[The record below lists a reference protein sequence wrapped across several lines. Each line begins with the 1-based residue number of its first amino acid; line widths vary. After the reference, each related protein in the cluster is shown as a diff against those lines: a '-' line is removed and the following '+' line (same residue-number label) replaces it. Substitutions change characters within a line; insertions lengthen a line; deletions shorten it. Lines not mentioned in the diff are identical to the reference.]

1 MADSTLKPS
10 NDVPGQDRSAVEL
23 KNSHLNE
30 PLHVTRSYLPP
41 VDEYMSRL
49 KAVWASGQ
57 ATNNGPLVRELEQ
70 KLAEYHGVNHALCVS
85 NGDAGLHVAIRAL
98 DLTGEVITTPFS
110 YVSTLSSL
118 VWSGLKPVFADID
131 PHTFTV
137 DPNLVEDSITDAT
150 SAILV
155 THVFGNPCDVE
166 ALEDIAQRHKLKL
179 IYDAAHAFGVTYK
192 GRGVLNFGDVSM
204 VSLHA
209 TKLFH
214 CGEGGLLTSNDEQL
228 AHRLDWTRRFGHD
241 GTEAFHGVG
250 VNAKMSELHA
260 AMGLCVLDHIA
271 EVIAKRK
278 ATCQLYDQVI
288 ADLQLPLTKQ
298 VIREGASENYSY
310 YPVLFESEAKL
321 LESMEILAGAQ
332 VFPRRYFYPSLNTIK
347 EICDVVS
354 MPISESVASRILCL
368 PLSTEMTADDVQRVV
383 SNIVK

>member
-1 MADSTLKPS
+1 MADSSLKPS
-10 NDVPGQDRSAVEL
+10 NQVTEQDRSAVEL
-23 KNSHLNE
+23 NKGQLNE

-41 VDEYMSRL
+41 VDEYMKRL
-49 KAVWASGQ
+49 ATVWASGQ
-57 ATNNGPLVRELEQ
+57 ATNNGPLVGELEQ
-70 KLAEYHGVNHALCVS
+70 KLAEHHGVKHALCVS

-131 PHTFTV
+131 PQTFTV
-137 DPNLVEDSITDAT
+137 DPNLVEDNITEST

-166 ALEDIAQRHKLKL
+166 ALEDIARRHELKL

-192 GRGVLNFGDVSM
+192 GRGILNFGDVSM

-214 CGEGGLLTSNDEQL
+214 CGEGGLLAGNNQQL
-228 AHRLDWTRRFGHD
+228 FERLEWTRRFGHD

-260 AMGLCVLDHIA
+260 AMGLCVWDHMP
-271 EVIAKRK
+271 EVIAGRK
-278 ATCQLYDQVI
+278 AICQLYDRAI
-288 ADLQLPLTKQ
+288 ADRQLLLTKP
-298 VIREGASENYSY
+298 VIRDGASENYSY
-310 YPVLFESEAKL
+310 YPVLFESESKL
-321 LESMEILAGAQ
+321 LETMEILAGAQ
-332 VFPRRYFYPSLNTIK
+332 VFPRRYFYPSLNTVK

-354 MPISESVASRILCL
+354 MPVSESIASRILCL

-383 SNIVK
+383 ANIVK